1 MNKSG
6 SNREYRR
13 ERAADGRSVIHV
25 IGTNR
30 AENRAFIYLARHFR
44 SKGLPVPE
52 VYSVSDDE
60 MEYTQEDLGD
70 TLLWDVVK
78 SEELLEKA
86 IRGLVHI
93 QREGAKGLDWSM
105 CFPVPEFDRRSIFWD
120 LNYFKY
126 CFLKVTGVEIDE
138 PRLEDDFETMADRLL
153 NDDGLQVTGDEWGFM
168 YRDFQARNVM
178 IKNGEPYY
186 IDFQGGRRGPV
197 YYDLASFLWQAKA
210 HYSKELRHRLLEAYI
225 DESGMC
231 FDRERLMHFVLFRTL
246 QVLGAYGYRGLI
258 ERKEH
263 FIESIPFAKEN
274 MRELFRENEYLRRD
288 YPYLYAISDNI

>member
-1 MNKSG
+1 
-6 SNREYRR
+6 
-13 ERAADGRSVIHV
+13 
-25 IGTNR
+25 
-30 AENRAFIYLARHFR
+30 
-44 SKGLPVPE
+44 
-52 VYSVSDDE
+52 
-60 MEYTQEDLGD
+60 
-70 TLLWDVVK
+70 
-78 SEELLEKA
+78 
-86 IRGLVHI
+86 
-93 QREGAKGLDWSM
+93 
-105 CFPVPEFDRRSIFWD
+105 
-120 LNYFKY
+120 
-126 CFLKVTGVEIDE
+126 VTGVEIDE
-138 PRLEDDFETMADRLL
+138 PRLGDDFETMADRLL
-153 NDDGLQVTGDEWGFM
+153 NGDGLQVTGDEWGFM

-274 MRELFRENEYLRRD
+274 LRELFRENEYLRRD

>member
-13 ERAADGRSVIHV
+13 EKAADGRSVIHV

-78 SEELLEKA
+78 SEELLEKV
-86 IRGLVHI
+86 IRGLVHM

-153 NDDGLQVTGDEWGFM
+153 NDDGLQVKGDEWGFM

-197 YYDLASFLWQAKA
+197 YYDLASFLWQAKT

-274 MRELFRENEYLRRD
+274 LRELFRENEYLRRD

>member
-153 NDDGLQVTGDEWGFM
+153 NGDGLQVTGDEWGFM

-274 MRELFRENEYLRRD
+274 LRELFRENEYLRRD